1 MKLKANMSTT
11 RRKFLQTSAVLGLIT
26 VMGDKVMATTQS
38 SGKLNVIEAD
48 AATLQALM
56 QSGKTTSLAIVRAY
70 LTRIRAL
77 DKSGPRINSVIE
89 LNPDAISIARVRDRE
104 RKAGKIRGP
113 LHGIPILIKDNIAT
127 MDAMQTTA
135 GSLALVGAKAPRDAF
150 IVTRLR
156 EAGAVILGK
165 TNLSEWANFR
175 STRSTSGWS
184 SRGGLTK
191 NPYALDRNTSGSSSG
206 SGAAMAASLATLAVG
221 TETDGSIVSPANANG
236 IVGFKPTRG
245 LVSRDGIVPIA
256 HSQDTAGPMTRTVA
270 DAALLLTVLAAT
282 DTRDIATKDASAKAV
297 DYTKF
302 LDRDG
307 LKGKRIGVVKSQFGG
322 RNDLASAVVEKALDV
337 LRAQGATL
345 IDVPELP
352 NASQYGQSEYDVLL
366 YEFKADMAAYLAEF
380 APNLPIKSLA
390 DIMAFNEK
398 HRDRV
403 MPYFAQ
409 EHLARAAAKGGLD
422 SKEYLAA
429 LANNLKFSREEGIDK
444 ALLDNKLDAL
454 VAPSGSPA
462 WLTDF
467 IRGDNSG
474 GGFSSPAAVAGYPH
488 MTVPAGFA
496 GGLPCGI
503 SFVGTAWSE
512 PKLIAM
518 AYAFEQASKHRR
530 QPKYLKTVVI

>member
-1 MKLKANMSTT
+1 M
-11 RRKFLQTSAVLGLIT
+11 AVAKQSVT
-26 VMGDKVMATTQS
+26 VE
-38 SGKLNVIEAD
+38 VIEAD
-48 AATLQALM
+48 VATLQGAM

-70 LTRIRAL
+70 LARIRAT

-89 LNPDAISIARVRDRE
+89 LNPDAISIARERDRE
-104 RKAGKIRGP
+104 RIAGTVRGP
-113 LHGIPILIKDNIAT
+113 LHGIPVLIKDNIAT

-150 IVTRLR
+150 VVMRLR

-206 SGAAMAASLATLAVG
+206 SGAAIAANLAAVAVG
-221 TETDGSIVSPANANG
+221 TETDGSIVSPAQANG
-236 IVGFKPTRG
+236 IVGLKPTLG
-245 LVSRDGIVPIA
+245 LISRDGIVPIA

-270 DAALLLTVLAAT
+270 DAAALLTVLAGTDARDGVTKEAT
-282 DTRDIATKDASAKAV
+282 ARTT

-307 LKGKRIGVVKSQFGG
+307 LKGKRIGVVRSQFGG
-322 RNDLASAVVEKALDV
+322 KNDLASAVVEKALDV
-337 LRAQGATL
+337 LKAQGATL
-345 IDVPELP
+345 IDLPELP
-352 NASQYGQSEYDVLL
+352 NASKYGQSEYEVLL

-390 DIMAFNEK
+390 DIITFNEK
-398 HRDRV
+398 NRDRV

-409 EHLARAAAKGGLD
+409 EHVARAAAKGGLD
-422 SKEYLAA
+422 EKVYLDA

-444 ALLDNKLDAL
+444 ALLENKLDAL

-488 MTVPAGFA
+488 ITVPAGYVC
-496 GGLPCGI
+496 GLPVGI

-512 PKLIAM
+512 PKLLAM
-518 AYAFEQASKHRR
+518 AYAFEQAAKHRR
-530 QPKYLKTVVI
+530 APSYAKSAQD